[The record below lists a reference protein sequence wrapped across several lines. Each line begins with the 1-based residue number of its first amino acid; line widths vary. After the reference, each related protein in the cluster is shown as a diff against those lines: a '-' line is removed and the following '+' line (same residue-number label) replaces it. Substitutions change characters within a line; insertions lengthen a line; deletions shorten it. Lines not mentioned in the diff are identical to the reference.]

1 MFAGYSLR
9 SRDTHFVRVGYSAVA
24 SYGTPFGRM
33 GLDLWFDTHFVRG
46 ILGCRLVWDSL
57 LGWFGFSYC
66 ARDQSH
72 SFTAAR
78 LAPIRAAMKISGR
91 LWALTL

>member
-1 MFAGYSLR
+1 
-9 SRDTHFVRVGYSAVA
+9 
-24 SYGTPFGRM
+24 M
-33 GLDLWFDTHFVRG
+33 GLPSVVWVFDCWFDTHFGRG
-46 ILGCRLVWDSL
+46 ILVTLVWDSL